1 MRVVRHLPAPSMP
14 DAAGRPRRLAVAIGN
29 FDGLHLGHQALIRRA
44 VDAVPAMSPAVLCFE
59 PLPRTFFAPANP
71 VPRVMKLRDRADT
84 CARLGVELLA
94 QLRFDRTFSRQ
105 SPEQFARNV
114 LADGLRTG
122 RVVVGAD
129 FRFGHRAAGD
139 VAALEDFGRRFG
151 FDVEIVPEVLDA
163 DGERVSSS
171 RLRQALA
178 DGELALA
185 GRLLGRPYAISG
197 RVVRGN
203 RLGRTLGFPTANLR
217 VAEPPALSG
226 IAAVRVTGDGLE
238 RHPGVASLGRRPVIA
253 GRDWLLEVHLFD
265 FDGDLYGRHLKVE
278 FVEHLRP
285 ERHFGSL
292 EAMTGQMRRDAER
305 AKAVLGNL

>member
-1 MRVVRHLPAPSMP
+1 MP

-29 FDGLHLGHQALIRRA
+29 FDGLHLGHQALVRRA
-44 VDAVPAMSPAVLCFE
+44 VAAAPAMCPAVLCFE
-59 PLPRTFFAPANP
+59 PLPRTFFSPDKP
-71 VPRVMKLRDRADT
+71 VPRVMKLRDRVDT

-105 SPEQFARNV
+105 SPEQFARDV
-114 LADGLRTG
+114 LADGLGAG
-122 RVVVGAD
+122 RIVVGAD

-139 VAALEDFGRRFG
+139 VAALEDFGRRYG
-151 FDVEIVPEVLDA
+151 FDVEIVPEVRDA
-163 DGERVSSS
+163 GGERVSSS

-226 IAAVRVTGDGLE
+226 IAAVRVTGGGLE

-253 GRDWLLEVHLFD
+253 GRDWLLEVHLFE

-285 ERHFGSL
+285 ERHFDSL

-305 AKAVLGNL
+305 AKAVLGLGART